1 MSIFLLVDLGGRF
14 RLVDFGEFDVNSISE
29 KRPIG
34 YFLKVDLEYPT
45 ELFELHNDYSLAP
58 EKLAVSN
65 DMESDYCKE
74 IADI

>member
-45 ELFELHNDYSLAP
+45 ELCELHNDYSLAP

-65 DMESDYCKE
+65 DM
-74 IADI
+74 